1 MQIAQLH
8 ANVKT
13 NNFVLFNLNY
23 ICVILKCVSMDMGIY
38 TTIQKFGIG
47 KVFLFFY
54 DFERRLLC
62 SLRSHL
68 FNKKNPAN
76 IQNCFLFLLV
86 FSND

>member
-47 KVFLFFY
+47 KVFLFF
-54 DFERRLLC
+54 L
-62 SLRSHL
+62 
-68 FNKKNPAN
+68 
-76 IQNCFLFLLV
+76 
-86 FSND
+86 